1 MPVIKRYPN
10 RKLYDTAAKQYV
22 SLEGVADMIR
32 RGEPV
37 QVLDHA
43 TGEDLTTLILT
54 QIIVEQEK
62 RGTGFLPLDVLTGL
76 VEAGGNT
83 LATLRQRLSAPL
95 DLLHQVDDE
104 IQARIEKLVSLGELA
119 EDEGRRLAQKLTA
132 LGAAVRTD
140 RARQDEALE
149 RALQARG
156 VPTREDVERLSKVI
170 DQLTAEVESLRQQR
184 S

>member
-22 SLEGVADMIR
+22 SLDGVAEMIR

-37 QVLDHA
+37 HVLDHT
-43 TGEDLTTLILT
+43 TGEDSTTLILT
-54 QIIVEQEK
+54 QIIVERQK
-62 RGTGFLPLDVLTGL
+62 RGTGFIPLDVLTGL

-95 DLLHQVDDE
+95 DLLRQVDDE
-104 IQARIEKLVSLGELA
+104 IQARVEKLVSLGDLA
-119 EDEGRRLAQKLTA
+119 EDEGRRLAQKLLA
-132 LGAAVRTD
+132 LGAAVRAD
-140 RARQDEALE
+140 RVVQEEALE

-156 VPTREDVERLSKVI
+156 VPTRQDIDRLSQVI
-170 DQLTAEVESLRQQR
+170 DQLTAEVETLRQKQ
-184 S
+184 

>member
-22 SLEGVADMIR
+22 SLDGVAEMIR

-37 QVLDHA
+37 QVLDH
-43 TGEDLTTLILT
+43 TSGEDLTTLVLT

-83 LATLRQRLSAPL
+83 LAALRQRLTAPL
-95 DLLHQVDDE
+95 DLWRQVDEE
-104 IQARIEKLVSLGELA
+104 IQARVEKLVSLGELA
-119 EDEGRRLAQKLTA
+119 EDEGRRLAQRLLA
-132 LGAAVRTD
+132 LGATVRAD
-140 RARQDEALE
+140 RIVQEQALE
-149 RALQARG
+149 RALQSRG
-156 VPTREDVERLSKVI
+156 VPTRDDIDRLSQVI
-170 DQLTAEVESLRQQR
+170 DQLTAEVDGLKR
-184 S
+184 SQ

>member
-37 QVLDHA
+37 QVIDHT
-43 TGEDLTTLILT
+43 TGDDHTTLILT

-62 RGTGFLPLDVLTGL
+62 RGSGFLPLDVLTGL

-104 IQARIEKLVSLGELA
+104 IQARVDKLVSLGDLA
-119 EDEGRRLAQKLTA
+119 EDEGRRLAQKLLA
-132 LGAAVRTD
+132 LGAAVRAD
-140 RARQDEALE
+140 RAKQDEALE
-149 RALQARG
+149 RVLLARG
-156 VPTREDVERLSKVI
+156 VPTRDDLAHLSQVI
-170 DQLTAEVESLRQQR
+170 DQLTAEVDSLRREQ
-184 S
+184 

>member
-22 SLEGVADMIR
+22 SLEGVAGMIR

-37 QVLDHA
+37 QVIDHA
-43 TGEDLTTLILT
+43 SGEDHTTLILT

-83 LATLRQRLSAPL
+83 LATLRQRLTTPL
-95 DLLHQVDDE
+95 DMLRQVDDE

-119 EDEGRRLAQKLTA
+119 EDEGRRLAQRLVA
-132 LGAAVRTD
+132 LGAAVRAD
-140 RARQDEALE
+140 GARQEEALE

-156 VPTREDVERLSKVI
+156 VPTRDDIARLSQAV
-170 DQLTAEVESLRQQR
+170 DQLSAEVESLRR
-184 S
+184 NG

>member
-22 SLEGVADMIR
+22 SLDGVADMIR

-37 QVLDHA
+37 QVLDYT
-43 TGEDLTTLILT
+43 TGEDHTTFILT

-95 DLLHQVDDE
+95 DMLHQVDDE

-119 EDEGRRLAQKLTA
+119 EDEGRRLAQRLLA
-132 LGAAVRTD
+132 LGAAVRAD
-140 RARQDEALE
+140 RAGQEEAVE

-156 VPTREDVERLSKVI
+156 VPTREDIDRLSRVI
-170 DQLTAEVESLRQQR
+170 DQLTAEVDSMRQKQ
-184 S
+184 